1 MVQMILRFL
10 PAVLLLARILIGI
23 DILYRR
29 RAVAM
34 RSLALKYGFDFTAG
48 PSWYD
53 LRKQTPAAE
62 SFRLRGHPVDTLRK
76 TWNLV
81 EGSRNGL
88 HVLILDSIDVQWR
101 PKSGEGRDNFSHSE
115 LSPVKRGYG

>member
-10 PAVLLLARILIGI
+10 PAMLLLARILIGI

-62 SFRLRGHPVDTLRK
+62 SFRFRGHPVDTLRK
-76 TWNLV
+76 NL
-81 EGSRNGL
+81 ELDRAAGTAYMSSYSTALTFNGGQRAEKGG
-88 HVLILDSIDVQWR
+88 IIF
-101 PKSGEGRDNFSHSE
+101 PTAN
-115 LSPVKRGYG
+115 